1 MDHYNHISHSL
12 QKTPWSMIMET
23 DHPPCTSTN
32 TKDNNASTNPQQE
45 KRHRC
50 IFDLPPSFFDSCHLL
65 SSPHSSLT
73 SISEP
78 VDNSNDSTA
87 ETLEVPENDEKTSQK
102 DVVVT
107 PRWTCNTCKVEF
119 ESLQDQ
125 RSHFKSDIH
134 RFNVNRIPCLSFSF
148 LINRV

>member
-65 SSPHSSLT
+65 SSPHSFLT

-134 RFNVNRIPCLSFSF
+134 RFNVNRIPYLSFSF